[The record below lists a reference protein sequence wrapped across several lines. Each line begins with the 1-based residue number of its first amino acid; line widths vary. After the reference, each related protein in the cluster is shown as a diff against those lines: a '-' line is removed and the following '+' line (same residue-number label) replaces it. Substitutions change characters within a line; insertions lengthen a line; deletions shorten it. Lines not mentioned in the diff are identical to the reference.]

1 MRDKKVRP
9 LYLFFFLATSF
20 FASFLFA
27 HYLALPPYIGNLF
40 FFFMHEQSRDSDIKS
55 AKLKFKKNPC
65 KTEMFQLPENSI
77 INQVTSTHVIL
88 KTKNL
93 FI

>member
-1 MRDKKVRP
+1 
-9 LYLFFFLATSF
+9 
-20 FASFLFA
+20 
-27 HYLALPPYIGNLF
+27 
-40 FFFMHEQSRDSDIKS
+40 MHEQSRDSDIKS

-77 INQVTSTHVIL
+77 INQVTSGTHVIL